1 MPLQTILEHYAQE
14 ALKQAVYDQ
23 LEDRSFVGRIPVLK
37 GVIAFGR
44 DKQECESELLSVVED
59 WARVGVQRGLDLP
72 VIGGLDLNTEAARDL
87 AQY

>member
-14 ALKQAVYDQ
+14 ALKRAEYRHLPDGT
-23 LEDRSFVGRIPVLK
+23 FVGRVPALK
-37 GVIAFGR
+37 GVIAFAADR
-44 DKQECESELLSVVED
+44 EQCENELFSVVED

-72 VIGGLDLNTEAARDL
+72 VMGGVDLNTDEARNL